1 MMDVAA
7 PSAEVDKELRT
18 LRRTV
23 ARLSKNLAT
32 HEAMWDRNSNLFRKL
47 AEEIEER
54 NRVIEDQKD
63 QLTMLASKLAKYLS
77 PQVYDNIFSGERE
90 VRIETYSKPLTVFFS
105 DIAGFTPMSDTLPPE
120 VLAKWL
126 NEYLNDMAEICLRYQ
141 GTLDKFIGDAVMV
154 FFGDPRTLGPEEDAA
169 QCIRMAQEMVAAAKQ
184 RKVDIRVGIHSGECV
199 VGNFGSDARMDY
211 TVVGSNVNIAARMEK
226 MSAQGRILISDATWQ
241 LLGGS
246 FPGKYN
252 GEVMFKGLARPVVT
266 HWID

>member
-1 MMDVAA
+1 MMPSEPLAA
-7 PSAEVDKELRT
+7 DTAKELRT

-23 ARLSKNLAT
+23 ARLENARAT

-47 AEEIEER
+47 TAEIEER
-54 NRVIEDQKD
+54 NRVIENQKD
-63 QLTMLASKLAKYLS
+63 QLTMLATKLAKYLS

-105 DIAGFTPMSDTLPPE
+105 DIADFTPRSDTLPPAE
-120 VLAKWL
+120 LAGWL

-169 QCIRMAQEMVAAAKQ
+169 QCIRMAKDMMSAAKQ
-184 RKVDIRVGIHSGECV
+184 RNVDIRVGIHSGECV
-199 VGNFGSDARMDY
+199 VGNFGSDSRMDY

-226 MSAQGRILISDATWQ
+226 ASERGRILISDATWR

-246 FPGKYN
+246 CR
-252 GEVMFKGLARPVVT
+252 GEHHGEIMLKGLKQPVMT
-266 HWID
+266 HWIL